1 MYMSIHAS
9 GFIDTQ
15 LATTV
20 AYLLNTSIEH
30 AQRLINDFRGLD
42 ETDAGTLAV
51 VADLIMTSVN
61 SHPAPDDVSLH
72 HHP

>member
-1 MYMSIHAS
+1 MSIHAS

-30 AQRLINDFRGLD
+30 AQRLINDFRCLD

-61 SHPAPDDVSLH
+61 SGQASDEVVLNPS
-72 HHP
+72 

>member
-1 MYMSIHAS
+1 MSIHAS

-20 AYLLNTSIEH
+20 AYLLNTSVEH

-42 ETDAGTLAV
+42 ETDPGTLAV

-61 SHPAPDDVSLH
+61 SDPAPDRVMLNH
-72 HHP
+72 Q